1 MIGRWRCLLTSQEA
15 AQRPPAAL
23 AKTWMKA
30 ESRRLVHFDDFV
42 ECAPA
47 TFPKT
52 KNDGT
57 VCFADNVFQPTAELF
72 ANDYPLL
79 L

>member
-1 MIGRWRCLLTSQEA
+1 
-15 AQRPPAAL
+15 
-23 AKTWMKA
+23 MKA

-57 VCFADNVFQPTAELF
+57 VCFADNVFQRTAELF